1 MDYQIPRLLES
12 NNKIHA
18 LLVHDRGVEMDE
30 LRQQIARKQE
40 EVDIFKKKYGNEKKL
55 LVEEIE
61 TLDKNNKE
69 YEKCNT

>member
-1 MDYQIPRLLES
+1 
-12 NNKIHA
+12 
-18 LLVHDRGVEMDE
+18 MDE